1 MKLGIMQPY
10 FFPYIGYWQLI
21 HAVDQFVVYDNIQ
34 YTKKGWINRNRILM
48 EGRDKVITLPLK
60 KDSDFLDVRERRIAQ
75 QFASEKKKLLSQIAA
90 AYKKAP
96 QYEQIFPLVRECIEY
111 EEDNLFR
118 FLYHSIVKLMD
129 YMGIETEV
137 IISST
142 VDADAGLRK
151 EERVKALCKA
161 LGAEEYRAN
170 VRRLLE
176 LPFEHVLCSHQPH
189 LYERKTFE
197 SFVTGL
203 TDECLRSAR
212 KVEMGHP
219 ADTREASPAEGQIF
233 VFDWNKIKPF
243 QKES

>member
-1 MKLGIMQPY
+1 MPEALTEGDIDLGGLTAQVMKCPGHTPGSAVVYVPEHKLLLTADDWNPCTWL
-10 FFPYIGYWQLI
+10 FFP
-21 HAVDQFVVYDNIQ
+21 
-34 YTKKGWINRNRILM
+34 
-48 EGRDKVITLPLK
+48 
-60 KDSDFLDVRERRIAQ
+60 
-75 QFASEKKKLLSQIAA
+75 
-90 AYKKAP
+90 
-96 QYEQIFPLVRECIEY
+96 
-111 EEDNLFR
+111 
-118 FLYHSIVKLMD
+118 
-129 YMGIETEV
+129 
-137 IISST
+137 
-142 VDADAGLRK
+142 
-151 EERVKALCKA
+151 KA

-189 LYERKTFE
+189 LYERNTFE
-197 SFVTGL
+197 SFVSGL